1 MVYIAHYTEKRI
13 KNSVFEQKKINVD
26 PKKEGGYERG
36 PEGGLLS
43 QYVTGFNLQLGNCLK
58 ITFAGSSDDPQY
70 GNVFRG

>member
-1 MVYIAHYTEKRI
+1 M
-13 KNSVFEQKKINVD
+13 FEQKKINVD

-36 PEGGLLS
+36 LGGDFFLLS

-58 ITFAGSSDDPQY
+58 ITFAGSRDDPQY